1 MDKKVM
7 AFWEAVRAIVKKQA
21 ALHSCGSNQKGRPK
35 RPDRLAFQA
44 ALGLLD
50 FGFLELD
57 MLAHDGVIFAERHL
71 FGDVARIFLGH
82 VEEARVSGAEQLD
95 LDRGWLRHGPFLL
108 FKNFAKNCTPK
119 RGRCLQTGANADSR
133 G

>member
-21 ALHSCGSNQKGRPK
+21 ARHSCGSNQKGRPK
-35 RPDRLAFQA
+35 RPYRLAFQA

-50 FGFLELD
+50 FGFLELN

-82 VEEARVSGAEQLD
+82 VEEASVSGAEQLD

-119 RGRCLQTGANADSR
+119 RPRRLQTGANADSR

>member
-1 MDKKVM
+1 MGG
-7 AFWEAVRAIVKKQA
+7 F
-21 ALHSCGSNQKGRPK
+21 SCLDYQTDQKGRPK
-35 RPDRLAFQA
+35 RPDRYPIQA

-50 FGFLELD
+50 FGFLELN

-82 VEEARVSGAEQLD
+82 VEKARVSSAEQLN

-108 FKNFAKNCTPK
+108 FKKFRKKLRSKKAALFTDGRQCGFAGLKSS
-119 RGRCLQTGANADSR
+119 Q
-133 G
+133 

>member
-1 MDKKVM
+1 M

-21 ALHSCGSNQKGRPK
+21 ARHSCGSNQKGRPK
-35 RPDRLAFQA
+35 RPYRLAFQA

-71 FGDVARIFLGH
+71 FRDVARIFLGH

-95 LDRGWLRHGPFLL
+95 LDSGWLRHGPFLL
-108 FKNFAKNCTPK
+108 FK
-119 RGRCLQTGANADSR
+119 
-133 G
+133 

>member
-1 MDKKVM
+1 MLEHLDEDNNRIANLCHRIKKG
-7 AFWEAVRAIVKKQA
+7 ARSALIDTLFKQ
-21 ALHSCGSNQKGRPK
+21 RV
-35 RPDRLAFQA
+35 
-44 ALGLLD
+44 GLLD

-82 VEEARVSGAEQLD
+82 VEKARVSGAEQLD

-108 FKNFAKNCTPK
+108 FKNFAKNCAVKKP
-119 RGRCLQTGANADSR
+119 RCSQMGANADSR

>member
-1 MDKKVM
+1 MSSAGKIFASVPCSGSKVLGKPR
-7 AFWEAVRAIVKKQA
+7 ETQ
-21 ALHSCGSNQKGRPK
+21 NQKGRLK
-35 RPDRLAFQA
+35 RPDRSAFKQ
-44 ALGLLD
+44 LLRLLD

-57 MLAHDGVIFAERHL
+57 MLAHNGVIFAERHL
-71 FGDVARIFLGH
+71 FGDVARVFLGH

-108 FKNFAKNCTPK
+108 FKNFAKNCAVK
-119 RGRCLQTGANADSR
+119 RPRCSQRRANADSR

>member
-7 AFWEAVRAIVKKQA
+7 TFRAAVLRSIAEIRQ
-21 ALHSCGSNQKGRPK
+21 SCCQNQKGRPK
-35 RPDRLAFQA
+35 RPDRSKFKQRV
-44 ALGLLD
+44 GLLD

-71 FGDVARIFLGH
+71 FRDVTRIFLGH
-82 VEEARVSGAEQLD
+82 VEETRVSSAEQLD

-108 FKNFAKNCTPK
+108 FK
-119 RGRCLQTGANADSR
+119 
-133 G
+133 